1 VIYLSAAVLFGAVLE
16 LAARPSYHGN
26 NLDDLACLVM
36 PMIVLGVVFLIA
48 MRKGEQD
55 AGEHDAE
62 EILEA
67 DAGETREPE
76 RSAEGTTRKKESP

>member
-1 VIYLSAAVLFGAVLE
+1 MISLPAPVLFGAALD

-26 NLDDLACLVM
+26 NLDELACLVI

-55 AGEHDAE
+55 TDDHDE
-62 EILEA
+62 EGILEA
-67 DAGETREPE
+67 DAEETRESE
-76 RSAEGTTRKKESP
+76 HSTEGTAREK